1 MLQRLYVMLKN
12 LKFINDDV
20 LKNSPIQVYPHP
32 QSIEKRMV

>member
-20 LKNSPIQVYPHP
+20 LKNSPIQVYP